1 MNNMNIIIAASG
13 TGGHI
18 YPGIALAHEMKERG
32 FNPVF
37 FVSDNEA
44 SGEIIKNSG
53 FEYIPFNLSGMP
65 RKFSFSFFVFLIK
78 LDFAFFK
85 ALKNIMKYKPAAVI
99 GVGGY
104 ISVPAVIAAKVLCK
118 KTFIHEQNT
127 IPGIANK
134 FLNRFADKTLVSFKG
149 SEKYFKNKKNIVFTG
164 YPVRKEI
171 LTVSKEDGCGA
182 LKLDKNT
189 FTVMIFGGSLG
200 AVKLSAAAFEAFG
213 ILSEKMKLQ
222 VIHITGKKGFDE
234 IKQKSKN
241 ESSYKV
247 FDYMHNI
254 ANAYAASDVVI
265 CRAGAGTVSELLL
278 LGKSAVLIP
287 YPYATDNHQ
296 YHNAKEVFQDA
307 KRIII
312 EEEHMTPENL
322 ADAVENL
329 KNCMKADETN
339 SVLTP
344 PQEIIAEE
352 IIREILTAE

>member
-1 MNNMNIIIAASG
+1 MKNTNIIIASSG

-37 FVSDNEA
+37 FVSNNEA

-65 RKFSFSFFVFLIK
+65 RKFSFSFLVFLIK
-78 LDFAFFK
+78 LDFAFLK

-104 ISVPAVIAAKVLCK
+104 ISVPAVIAAKVLGK

-134 FLNRFADKTLVSFKG
+134 LLNRFADKTLVSFKG
-149 SEKYFKNKKNIVFTG
+149 SEKYFKNKKDIVFTG

-171 LTVSKEDGCGA
+171 LAVCKEEGCDA

-189 FTVMIFGGSLG
+189 FTIMIFGGSLG
-200 AVKLSAAAFEAFG
+200 AVKLNATAFEATVR
-213 ILSEKMKLQ
+213 LSEKMKLQ

-234 IKQKSKN
+234 INQKPKN

-254 ANAYAASDVVI
+254 SSAYAASDVVI
-265 CRAGAGTVSELLL
+265 CRAGAGAVSELLL
-278 LGKSAVLIP
+278 LGKSAVLVP
-287 YPYATDNHQ
+287 YPHATDNHQ

-322 ADAVENL
+322 ADAVENIK
-329 KNCMKADETN
+329 KNIKINENNA
-339 SVLTP
+339 VLTF
-344 PQEIIAEE
+344 PQEKMAEE
-352 IIREILTAE
+352 IIRSIG